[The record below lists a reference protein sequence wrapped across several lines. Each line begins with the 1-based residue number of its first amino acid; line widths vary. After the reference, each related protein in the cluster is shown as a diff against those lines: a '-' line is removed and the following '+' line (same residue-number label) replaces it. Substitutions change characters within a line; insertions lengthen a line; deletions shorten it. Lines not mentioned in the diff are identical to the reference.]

1 MPKFLKYAC
10 YIFLFVFAFFIF
22 LYWSFPYNILKER
35 LITAT
40 EAQLGPDYDVR
51 VGSFSPS
58 FFTGA
63 TLKQVKIIKHDKDTT
78 KTVWEVQKIKL
89 RVSLG
94 AFIFGRTNVKFL
106 VKNQKSTISGVYKNT
121 DDGFVFNGE
130 LSNFNIGDFGIA
142 SEGSVMPVSSID
154 GTIKMNIN
162 KKQVIQSAG
171 TVNLSLSDI
180 RIKAGKLSLG
190 EGMDFNIPELVL
202 ANGGDVKIELAKGS
216 IHVSEFKFKDSD
228 LKLDMTGDIFM
239 SSVLKNYRMNLKG
252 SFSVTP
258 KLEQAMPFLF
268 MVEKQR
274 GADGTY
280 PFTITGR
287 MGQPS
292 IKIGD
297 FTLPI

>member
-1 MPKFLKYAC
+1 
-10 YIFLFVFAFFIF
+10 
-22 LYWSFPYNILKER
+22 
-35 LITAT
+35 
-40 EAQLGPDYDVR
+40 
-51 VGSFSPS
+51 
-58 FFTGA
+58 
-63 TLKQVKIIKHDKDTT
+63 
-78 KTVWEVQKIKL
+78 
-89 RVSLG
+89 
-94 AFIFGRTNVKFL
+94 
-106 VKNQKSTISGVYKNT
+106 
-121 DDGFVFNGE
+121 
-130 LSNFNIGDFGIA
+130 
-142 SEGSVMPVSSID
+142 
-154 GTIKMNIN
+154 
-162 KKQVIQSAG
+162 
-171 TVNLSLSDI
+171 
-180 RIKAGKLSLG
+180 
-190 EGMDFNIPELVL
+190 MDFNIPELVL